1 MAAADAYDIFVVV
14 LYTYFNSK
22 RFSLPPP
29 CLLRRR
35 QLLPLD
41 FSMTVGDDR
50 RTGICLFLLYSAF
63 AVVDPESI
71 AKLAGLDNNIRIQ
84 HISMLS

>member
-1 MAAADAYDIFVVV
+1 
-14 LYTYFNSK
+14 
-22 RFSLPPP
+22 
-29 CLLRRR
+29 
-35 QLLPLD
+35 
-41 FSMTVGDDR
+41 MTVGDDR